1 MDTRICMAE
10 SLYRLAETVTMLIGC
25 TLIEN
30 KKFSKKEKIQLKV
43 LNFKNTEFKCD
54 NWIYLKEDV
63 GNLRKISL

>member
-1 MDTRICMAE
+1 MELCLKLCGCVDGWGVRGRMDTRICMAE

-43 LNFKNTEFKCD
+43 
-54 NWIYLKEDV
+54 
-63 GNLRKISL
+63 

>member
-1 MDTRICMAE
+1 MELCLKLCGCVDGWGVRGRMDGAE

-43 LNFKNTEFKCD
+43 
-54 NWIYLKEDV
+54 
-63 GNLRKISL
+63 

>member
-43 LNFKNTEFKCD
+43 LNFKNTEFK
-54 NWIYLKEDV
+54 
-63 GNLRKISL
+63 